1 MTQIAKAQRFNYE
14 ILQTMSL
21 DELENHKDHRRLR
34 VFYQKGC
41 KCIKCGVE
49 ATQLALGKGRGGLH
63 IDVYTD
69 DFYPLTVDH
78 TIPKSKGGSNDIE
91 NLEPMCYDCN
101 QKKGDK
107 IEGEGGKYGNYEI
120 NLVHNYIREEC
131 TNVGI
136 EAGDTVFWKVKKNKY
151 KELGVVSKLVYNNIA
166 NREAVMI
173 EGNDKSMF
181 NLNKV
186 YKRLCQ

>member
-21 DELENHKDHRRLR
+21 EELENHKDHRRLR

-41 KCIKCGVE
+41 KCVKCDVE
-49 ATQLALGKGRGGLH
+49 ATQLALGKQRNGSLH

-78 TIPKSKGGSNDIE
+78 IIPKSKGGSNDIE
-91 NLEPMCYDCN
+91 NLQPMCYDCN
-101 QKKGDK
+101 QKKGDR
-107 IEGEGGKYGNYEI
+107 IEGEGGKYGEYEV
-120 NLVHNYIREEC
+120 NLVYNYIREAC

-136 EAGDTVFWKVKKNKY
+136 EVGDVVFTKVKKNKY
-151 KELGVVSKLVYNNIA
+151 KELGVISKLVYNSIA

-186 YKRLCQ
+186 YKKI